1 MMVAG
6 SFGLKMDYSV
16 RFGLKLK
23 DEVNSEMLRHAVEK
37 TQKRYPYLSL
47 RMFKNETDYY
57 YESNPLPIVIH
68 NTDKRISLNTAESN
82 YHLWSVSYCGDRL
95 FLDISHGVTDGTASA
110 FDTAVLLL

>member
-1 MMVAG
+1 MINITTSDLMMVAG

-47 RMFKNETDYY
+47 RMYKNETDYY
-57 YESNPLPIVIH
+57 Y
-68 NTDKRISLNTAESN
+68 
-82 YHLWSVSYCGDRL
+82 
-95 FLDISHGVTDGTASA
+95 
-110 FDTAVLLL
+110 

>member
-47 RMFKNETDYY
+47 RFFFICFT
-57 YESNPLPIVIH
+57 L
-68 NTDKRISLNTAESN
+68 LNVDCLA
-82 YHLWSVSYCGDRL
+82 H
-95 FLDISHGVTDGTASA
+95 
-110 FDTAVLLL
+110 

>member
-1 MMVAG
+1 MINITTSDLMMVAG

-47 RMFKNETDYY
+47 RFFFYLFHIVKRGLFSSLTHQYRDPYLSSSKQIIY
-57 YESNPLPIVIH
+57 HCNPLSQ
-68 NTDKRISLNTAESN
+68 R
-82 YHLWSVSYCGDRL
+82 R
-95 FLDISHGVTDGTASA
+95 FR
-110 FDTAVLLL
+110 